1 MYPYAKCNSFYFM
14 CTLCVNGP
22 LSQCDVE
29 REYVCVCVCVRACVR
44 VCVPIFDTS
53 SESKHPCLLI

>member
-29 REYVCVCVCVRACVR
+29 REYVCVCVCVCVCVWACVC
-44 VCVPIFDTS
+44 VCAFVFVLGLVVVM
-53 SESKHPCLLI
+53 E